1 MRMEQRDLNIYD
13 QNFKA
18 VMQIAPLSAY
28 ILKCLHPEFYKW
40 PLETVIESIH
50 RDSSRTITLRN
61 TEFSFNGHIMHADS
75 LGSAYLPVEGSDTFS
90 RYLIHF
96 EMQLED
102 TPGYDL
108 ERRQLTY
115 AHGLL
120 DTFKTDRLYDE
131 TPQIISIWLHPLMS
145 TMIDEKPK
153 LVIGSGNMDTMT
165 SFFGNEEGW
174 YNEIN
179 RKRLKSSANKP
190 IATILDL
197 WMRICELDEVIGLRN
212 HAVVMH
218 FRYATSGSKDPG
230 NCHPYPISDKTERL
244 RKTVTKCR
252 HAAFCHNGVI
262 PEYSLPNS
270 TLNDTQHF
278 SKRVLSKL
286 SRVDK
291 HFFHREET
299 REFLHTLCRSKLCFL
314 DSSGQIYTVGE
325 FKQLG
330 SCKFSN
336 LNFMNGI

>member
-1 MRMEQRDLNIYD
+1 MEQRDLNIYD

-145 TMIDEKPK
+145 TMIDEK
-153 LVIGSGNMDTMT
+153 
-165 SFFGNEEGW
+165 
-174 YNEIN
+174 
-179 RKRLKSSANKP
+179 
-190 IATILDL
+190 
-197 WMRICELDEVIGLRN
+197 RN
-212 HAVVMH
+212 
-218 FRYATSGSKDPG
+218 
-230 NCHPYPISDKTERL
+230 
-244 RKTVTKCR
+244 
-252 HAAFCHNGVI
+252 
-262 PEYSLPNS
+262 SLS
-270 TLNDTQHF
+270 
-278 SKRVLSKL
+278 VL
-286 SRVDK
+286 
-291 HFFHREET
+291 ET
-299 REFLHTLCRSKLCFL
+299 WT
-314 DSSGQIYTVGE
+314 
-325 FKQLG
+325 
-330 SCKFSN
+330 
-336 LNFMNGI
+336 

>member
-1 MRMEQRDLNIYD
+1 MEQRDLNIYD

-145 TMIDEKPK
+145 MMIDEKPK

-190 IATILDL
+190 IATILWIEFGIPPENATNLQKVLYNVFLLPEDQRDYKYL
-197 WMRICELDEVIGLRN
+197 EEQGIYLNTAEREAIDTMQKENNIFYTQGVKKGKEEGL
-212 HAVVMH
+212 AQ
-218 FRYATSGSKDPG
+218 
-230 NCHPYPISDKTERL
+230 
-244 RKTVTKCR
+244 
-252 HAAFCHNGVI
+252 GVA
-262 PEYSLPNS
+262 EGE
-270 TLNDTQHF
+270 
-278 SKRVLSKL
+278 KRVLQILQKSNPSAYKEVMAKL
-286 SRVDK
+286 NAN
-291 HFFHREET
+291 H
-299 REFLHTLCRSKLCFL
+299 
-314 DSSGQIYTVGE
+314 G
-325 FKQLG
+325 
-330 SCKFSN
+330 
-336 LNFMNGI
+336 M